1 MGQKPTLQQVADASG
16 MSIATV
22 DRVLNHRGGVNPEK
36 ERIVMEWARRLKLD
50 RNLDRRPTR
59 ILRVAVVTQH
69 PTNPFFESVRKGVMR
84 ANQLF
89 SVHNMQLSLHYFDL
103 STPERTGTLIRKL
116 SGQADALLICVN
128 EHDAVK
134 EAINFAAEKIPVV
147 SFVSDAPTSDRQ
159 LYVGPDN
166 YSAGRVSGDL
176 MGRFLGAEGG
186 EILIVAGSYQLVD
199 HHSRRNGFHEIL
211 LERYPTCKVVQE
223 LETQEKVASLA
234 GEIAMLLGERPNIR
248 GIYSVSAGNQAIAK
262 ALAMQGYE
270 HKITFIAHELTPER
284 KELLRSGIIDVIIDQ
299 DPENEILVAAEVLA
313 EKFGRWNG
321 TARGPSTPF
330 NLFFRESV

>member
-16 MSIATV
+16 LSIATV

-36 ERIVMEWARRLKLD
+36 ERVVMEWARKLRLD
-50 RNLDRRPTR
+50 RNLDRRPTK
-59 ILRVAVVTQH
+59 ILRIAVVTQH
-69 PTNPFFESVRKGVMR
+69 PTNPFFERVRKGVLR

-89 SVHNMQLSLHYFDL
+89 SVHNIQLSLHYFDL
-103 STPERTGTLIRKL
+103 SKPERTGALIRDL
-116 SGQADALLICVN
+116 SGKVDALLVCVN
-128 EHDAVK
+128 EHEAI
-134 EAINFAAEKIPVV
+134 ENAINFAVERVPVLG
-147 SFVSDAPTSDRQ
+147 FVSDAPASKRQ
-159 LYVGPDN
+159 LYIGPDN
-166 YSAGRVSGDL
+166 YNAGRVSGDL
-176 MGRFLGAEGG
+176 MGRFLAERGG

-199 HHSRRNGFHEIL
+199 HHSRRNGFQDVIQ
-211 LERYPTCKVVQE
+211 ERYPSCHVVHE
-223 LETQEKVASLA
+223 IETQENVSALA
-234 GEIAMLLGERPNIR
+234 GEIAHLLGERPKIR

-262 ALAMQGYE
+262 ALSMQQCE

-284 KELLRSGIIDVIIDQ
+284 IELLRSGTIDVIIDQ

-313 EKFGRWNG
+313 DKFGRWNG